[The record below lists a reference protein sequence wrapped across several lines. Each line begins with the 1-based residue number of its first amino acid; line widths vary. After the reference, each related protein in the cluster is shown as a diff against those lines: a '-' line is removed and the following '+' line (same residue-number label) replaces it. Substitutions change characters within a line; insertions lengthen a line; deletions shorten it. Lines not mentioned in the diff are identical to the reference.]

1 MKPIPLILVFCLLAA
16 WPLSAQQPTF
26 DQLLRNARSY
36 DERNENQRALEILRE
51 AEKMR
56 PDDPALLQLLAK
68 QLSQLVSDAPTRRE
82 KLRLARESV
91 AYAERAVK
99 AQPNSAEARL
109 SLAICQGRQAQFEG
123 PGKKIELSKSLKSE
137 TEAALRL
144 DPNNDYALHVLGRWH
159 FEMATLNPTLRLLAE
174 TIYGRFPEA
183 SLDQAIIY
191 LEKALA
197 VGPPR
202 VVHHVE
208 LGRAYIAAGRTEEG
222 KKQIEKGLRLP
233 SREKDDEET
242 KSRGRAA
249 LRAA

>member
-1 MKPIPLILVFCLLAA
+1 MKPLLLLLFVFLGTVA
-16 WPLSAQQPTF
+16 SAPAQEQTF
-26 DQLLRNARSY
+26 VQLLRSTRTY
-36 DERNENQRALEILRE
+36 DERNENQRALDILRE

-56 PDDPALLQLLAK
+56 PDDPDLLQLIAK
-68 QLSQLVSDAPTRRE
+68 QLSQLVSDAPNRRE
-82 KLRLARESV
+82 KLALARESV
-91 AYAERAVK
+91 SYAERAVK
-99 AQPNSAEARL
+99 ARPKSAEARL

-123 PGKKIELSKSLKSE
+123 PGKKIELSKALKNE

-159 FEMATLNPTLRLLAE
+159 FEMATLNPGLRIFAE

-183 SLDQAIIY
+183 SIDQAVKY
-191 LEKALA
+191 FEKALA

-202 VVHHVE
+202 VVHHIE
-208 LGRAYIAAGRTEEG
+208 LGRAYIAVGRTEEG

-242 KSRGRAA
+242 KARGRTALAA
-249 LRAA
+249 T